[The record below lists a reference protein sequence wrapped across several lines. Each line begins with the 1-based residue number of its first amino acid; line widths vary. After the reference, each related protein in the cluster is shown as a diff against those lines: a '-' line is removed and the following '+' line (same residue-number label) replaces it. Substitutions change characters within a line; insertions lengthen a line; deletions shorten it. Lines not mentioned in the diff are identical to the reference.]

1 MADDDD
7 NSIRIGHREA
17 GSLARDLE
25 ATILEFLEPVNV
37 TMCYDYDSMQIG
49 QREAESISRDLP
61 SAVLDLLEMENRL
74 LQPLSSEGSIS
85 QEDMEPVAGALLSE
99 TSISQEY
106 MEPVAGALLSETS
119 ISQEDVEPVRA
130 WDTLEDV
137 ERDIEYDTSEDVTPE
152 PSGVMPITTTEEAVS
167 DRSKRHVV
175 VVAEDSDDSSIEKIF
190 EESLISS
197 SEFAIEKVLGQST
210 ADILT
215 EAETE
220 ASKFATKLQGLDA
233 NLETEPHN
241 IMTCEICQLFV
252 RTVDRL
258 LDKRDRLMN
267 HYLPLTEEEICNLK
281 IAVGELDDE
290 VVDCQRESCLA
301 RINNL
306 SGKLRQRAYMMT
318 LSQLRVA
325 RRNTQESLCQLH
337 QTIDLI
343 GQVQQEACP
352 ESHQSY
358 RKLSAITVEWTQRQS
373 PMSSRDSMKKGSEE
387 SKKSTPRTSF
397 VEELGSPLA
406 QSSSIEKDKHPSVKI
421 CPNEKEEVEEVIDSY
436 NDTGTP
442 PIETQEEAP
451 MPLLEM
457 NSPEPTLPTMGD
469 PLPKAPTPHT
479 EQVHKDVANITISL
493 PGCDD
498 DGELASITPTEREVA
513 DSPVAQMESQA
524 LQMSRSL
531 ALNLQGTYENL
542 LANLQD
548 LPAHLQKK
556 LYQTCQRMGELGS
569 DFNSAQSFGDL
580 SRNVLKK
587 SFEVMAEAQGSLDE
601 LMEYALQSPQA
612 LLWLKD
618 RLPVLEARTG
628 EVQALCEDSLLP
640 NEGEEFPPNME
651 MRNILQIQ
659 QTYDPTGCED
669 DTLSSK
675 EEVAPPSHSQ
685 DLEDILETLHAYDP
699 KGCEDDIPPKKENEE
714 VQPSSKVEWNIL
726 ETLQGYIPR
735 LPDKGD
741 VPSDEKE
748 ETPPSTNEV
757 EEERETDIL
766 KLQQAHDPKC
776 YEDGA
781 PSGEEVQV
789 ATSPSQT
796 EWKDIIEI
804 QQDYDPKG
812 CVEAPRLSTSEEASS
827 GQLGDWNILTTLQSL
842 QAYVPKISSE
852 KAPPAEEKNEV
863 VEEKVVEEEEDLE
876 RDILKTQKAY
886 DPKCYEDGAPS
897 GEEVQVA
904 TSPSQTEWKDIIE
917 IQQDY
922 DPKGCVEAPRLST
935 SEEASSGQLGDW
947 NILTTLQSLQAYVP
961 KISSEKAPPAEEK
974 NEVVEEKEVEEEE
987 EDLERDILKTQK
999 AHDPKCY
1006 EDGMPSGEEVE
1017 VATSPSQTEWKDI
1030 IEIQQDYDPKGC
1042 VEAPRLST
1050 SEAASSGQLGDWNI
1064 LTTLQSLQAYVPK
1077 ISSEKAPPAEEKNEV
1092 LEQKEEGKEE
1102 KEEDLERDILKT
1114 QKAHDPKC
1122 YEDGMPSGEEVEVAT
1137 SPSQTEWK
1145 DIIEIQQDYDPKGC
1159 VEAPRV
1165 STSEVAS
1172 SGQLGDWNILTTL
1185 QSLQAYVPKICP
1197 EKAPPAEGK
1206 KEMVEEKEVEKEEDL
1221 ERDILETQKAHDSK
1235 GCKEEVAVQTS
1246 SRWESTNILQMQAMY
1261 EPRDCKE
1268 GAPLSEEVVVPSSGK
1283 QDSEDI
1289 LKILQAYDPRACD
1302 EEPPPRKE
1310 GETPPSN
1317 QEEWNVLKMLQ
1328 AYVPKSCPF
1337 EVPSFKEKTPEVEPS
1352 KKQVVKEKSILK
1364 NHLANNSG
1372 VSSERIEMGN
1382 ILKMAMYSPKDCE
1395 EGAPS
1400 RKEGEEAVRPSG
1412 KAKTEDILKIQRAY
1426 DPMGCEDEAP
1436 SWKERR
1442 ESQTSGKQE
1451 EWNIMKFFQSYIP
1464 KSRSEEPSAATIVEV
1479 KAEGAAASPTS
1490 KQDVKPVPPA
1500 PSKRE
1505 VKEAMTPARKWD
1517 IQEWD
1522 ILKIQEAYDPQGCKE
1537 DDR

>member
-1 MADDDD
+1 
-7 NSIRIGHREA
+7 
-17 GSLARDLE
+17 
-25 ATILEFLEPVNV
+25 
-37 TMCYDYDSMQIG
+37 
-49 QREAESISRDLP
+49 
-61 SAVLDLLEMENRL
+61 
-74 LQPLSSEGSIS
+74 
-85 QEDMEPVAGALLSE
+85 
-99 TSISQEY
+99 
-106 MEPVAGALLSETS
+106 
-119 ISQEDVEPVRA
+119 
-130 WDTLEDV
+130 
-137 ERDIEYDTSEDVTPE
+137 
-152 PSGVMPITTTEEAVS
+152 
-167 DRSKRHVV
+167 
-175 VVAEDSDDSSIEKIF
+175 
-190 EESLISS
+190 
-197 SEFAIEKVLGQST
+197 
-210 ADILT
+210 
-215 EAETE
+215 
-220 ASKFATKLQGLDA
+220 
-233 NLETEPHN
+233 
-241 IMTCEICQLFV
+241 
-252 RTVDRL
+252 
-258 LDKRDRLMN
+258 
-267 HYLPLTEEEICNLK
+267 
-281 IAVGELDDE
+281 
-290 VVDCQRESCLA
+290 
-301 RINNL
+301 
-306 SGKLRQRAYMMT
+306 
-318 LSQLRVA
+318 
-325 RRNTQESLCQLH
+325 
-337 QTIDLI
+337 
-343 GQVQQEACP
+343 
-352 ESHQSY
+352 
-358 RKLSAITVEWTQRQS
+358 
-373 PMSSRDSMKKGSEE
+373 
-387 SKKSTPRTSF
+387 
-397 VEELGSPLA
+397 
-406 QSSSIEKDKHPSVKI
+406 
-421 CPNEKEEVEEVIDSY
+421 
-436 NDTGTP
+436 
-442 PIETQEEAP
+442 
-451 MPLLEM
+451 
-457 NSPEPTLPTMGD
+457 
-469 PLPKAPTPHT
+469 
-479 EQVHKDVANITISL
+479 
-493 PGCDD
+493 
-498 DGELASITPTEREVA
+498 
-513 DSPVAQMESQA
+513 MESQA

-766 KLQQAHDPKC
+766 KLQQAH
-776 YEDGA
+776 
-781 PSGEEVQV
+781 
-789 ATSPSQT
+789 
-796 EWKDIIEI
+796 
-804 QQDYDPKG
+804 
-812 CVEAPRLSTSEEASS
+812 
-827 GQLGDWNILTTLQSL
+827 
-842 QAYVPKISSE
+842 
-852 KAPPAEEKNEV
+852 
-863 VEEKVVEEEEDLE
+863 
-876 RDILKTQKAY
+876 